1 METKKRILI
10 VDDEPQIGRIFG
22 LKLKLAGYDVVSTTS
37 GADAIELIRADR
49 FDVVLLDLLM
59 PGVSGKEVLEK
70 VRTFSQVAII
80 IFSATQDVSDIAKKL
95 AADDSISKPM
105 NPDQLVEK
113 IKAVLSRNDNRPTP
127 SQI

>member
-1 METKKRILI
+1 MDTKQRILI

-37 GADAIELIRADR
+37 GAEAIELIRADR

-70 VRTFSQVAII
+70 VRTFSQVPII
-80 IFSATQDVSDIAKKL
+80 IFSARQDVSDIAKKIG
-95 AADDSISKPM
+95 ADDSISKPL

-127 SQI
+127 SQL